1 MNDAPSVPSG
11 PLHSVHRPW
20 DYKNGWVRA
29 PIREIVCNSSLS
41 KQARLLWLWLAS
53 LKEGS
58 PDYTWKDCEIELDCQ
73 TKARKNCLGQL
84 ISQGFLEISDEG
96 IAILKDPYIA
106 YSSKKLDSERKIL
119 TSRSQ
124 IRHIEVSEIAL
135 HKEEIVKVEEKPKK
149 TTPVSTVQRPTE
161 NDRQRCIDSWNFYK
175 PDTYSS
181 LNSFGNDRWQALV
194 SHMSNLNY
202 DKNDVEGFIK
212 IICKGLNKDDW
223 WVKECTNRSYE
234 GIFGSGKVQEKKR
247 GNVQKFYDLG
257 LVNDEAQ
264 QVLLKETKE
273 TFNNELA
280 NLKYRLDLAKAR
292 RNQLEID
299 KWQAEIDKFSE
310 TIFNQETAQ
319 NEP

>member
-1 MNDAPSVPSG
+1 MNDALSVPSG

-53 LKEGS
+53 LKEDS

-84 ISQGFLEISDEG
+84 ISQGFLEISDDG
-96 IAILKDPYIA
+96 VVILKDPYIA
-106 YSSKKLDSERKIL
+106 YNSKKLDSERKFL
-119 TSRSQ
+119 TSRSE
-124 IRHIEVSEIAL
+124 IRFIEVSEIVSPKQQIA
-135 HKEEIVKVEEKPKK
+135 KVEDKPKK
-149 TTPVSTVQRPTE
+149 TTPASTVQRPTE
-161 NDRQRCIDSWNFYK
+161 DDRQRCIDSWNLNR
-175 PDTYSS
+175 PNTYQG

-202 DKNDVEGFIK
+202 DKNDIEGFIE
-212 IICKGLNKDDW
+212 IIFKGLKKDNW
-223 WVKECTNRSYE
+223 WVNECTNRTFE

-257 LVNDEAQ
+257 LVNNEAQ

-273 TFNNELA
+273 TFDNELA

-299 KWQAEIDKFSE
+299 KWQAEINKFSE
-310 TIFNQETAQ
+310 TISNHETA
-319 NEP
+319 